1 MSGEARAA
9 RPAKIRVNLRRAALV
24 AALVTVLAVVFAL
37 STNPEKVLTSSAG
50 GPRILTAAEASTV
63 PELAG
68 VSDFDNTTP

>member
-1 MSGEARAA
+1 M
-9 RPAKIRVNLRRAALV
+9 

-68 VSDFDNTTP
+68 VSDFDNTP